1 MSVIY
6 DRKDY
11 MDGKCSHDV
20 YYRQFVNDSI
30 VEFVRERI
38 GEDVIRAS
46 TDPHLNDI
54 KMIKWDALNQG
65 IINRIDKKFFKKCN
79 NVTYSEEDRNCFLWS
94 LSSAVCIAKQAA
106 RIIKNEVLS

>member
-11 MDGKCSHDV
+11 MNGKCSHDV

-30 VEFVRERI
+30 IDFVRERI
-38 GEDVIRAS
+38 GENAIKSS

-54 KMIKWDALNQG
+54 KLKWDALNQG
-65 IINRIDKKFFKKCN
+65 IINRIDRDLFKKCN
-79 NVTYSEEDRNCFLWS
+79 NVTYKKESRNCFLWS
-94 LSSAVCIAKQAA
+94 LSDAVCIAKQAA
-106 RIIKNEVLS
+106 RIIKEKEVSK